1 MRWWSIVCGLL
12 LCVTAQARL
21 QLAAP
26 FASQMLLQRN
36 QPIHVWGKG
45 TPQQWVK
52 VVISKQ
58 TATTQVA
65 ADSGW
70 SLYLPAMPA
79 STQPLSMYVMSGTDS
94 VVLTDVL
101 IGDVWLCIGQS
112 NMEWPVKKS
121 LHAAEAMAAA
131 QQPLLRFYNP
141 SYAGKN
147 LYNIAFT
154 DSVIRRLNTQQ
165 FYQGTWQS
173 CDSSSLPDMSAVAYF
188 FGQYLLNNTGVPQGF
203 VQLSI
208 GGAPLET
215 FIRREALAAHPQL
228 AAKQQGNWLSNDAL
242 PVWVRERGMQNT
254 ANNTAIAA
262 DDLGPNHAY
271 KPGFAY
277 AAGVAAF
284 VPMHIA
290 GVLCYQGESNAQEP
304 ERVAEYAALNE
315 LMINDY
321 RQVWQQPKLPFYFV
335 QLSSIE
341 ATNYKSAL
349 WPAFRNEQRLMLDKI
364 AFSGMAVSSDVGA
377 RHDVH
382 PTDKK
387 TIGQRL
393 ALWALRDVYGQRIT
407 ASGPLPLSARYKKG
421 KVVIRFVHSKG
432 LQTANAT
439 PLQGFSLNGAS
450 LVPAQLRKNKVII
463 STHIKPEAVYY
474 GWQPYSNGNLLN
486 AAQLPASTFKIAV
499 Q

>member
-26 FASQMLLQRN
+26 LASQMLLQRN

-52 VVISKQ
+52 VVIGKQ

-112 NMEWPVKKS
+112 NMEWPVKRS

-147 LYNIAFT
+147 LYNIAFS

-165 FYQGTWQS
+165 FYQGTWQR

-188 FGQYLLNNTGVPQGF
+188 FGQHLLNNTGVPQGF
-203 VQLSI
+203 IQLSI

-228 AAKQQGNWLSNDAL
+228 AAKQQGHWLSNDAL
-242 PVWVRERGMQNT
+242 PVWVRERGLQNT
-254 ANNTAIAA
+254 GNNTSIAA

-284 VPMHIA
+284 TSMPIA

-364 AFSGMAVSSDVGA
+364 AYSGMAVSSDVGA

-393 ALWALRDVYGQRIT
+393 ALWALRDVYGKKVT
-407 ASGPLPLSARYKKG
+407 VSGPLPITARYKNG
-421 KVVIRFVHSKG
+421 RVEIRFAHGKG
-432 LQTANAT
+432 LQTPNAAA
-439 PLQGFSLNGAS
+439 LQGFSLNGEAS
-450 LVPAQLRKNKVII
+450 VPAVIKHNRI
-463 STHIKPEAVYY
+463 IIYTQIKPEAVYY

-486 AAQLPASTFKIAV
+486 AALLPASTFKIAV

>member
-1 MRWWSIVCGLL
+1 MRWWTIVCGLL

-45 TPQQWVK
+45 TPQQSVQVSLGKHK
-52 VVISKQ
+52 V
-58 TATTQVA
+58 TTQVA

-79 STQPLSMYVMSGTDS
+79 STQPLSMYVMSGNDS

-154 DSVIRRLNTQQ
+154 DSVIRRLTTEK

-242 PVWVRERGMQNT
+242 PVWVLERGLQNT
-254 ANNTAIAA
+254 AHNTSIAA

-321 RQVWQQPKLPFYFV
+321 RKVWQQPKLPFYFV

-364 AFSGMAVSSDVGA
+364 AYSGMAVSSDVGA

-382 PTDKK
+382 PTDKN

-421 KVVIRFVHSKG
+421 KVVIRFAYGQG

>member
-1 MRWWSIVCGLL
+1 MRWWTIVCGLL

-45 TPQQWVK
+45 TPQQSVQVSLGK
-52 VVISKQ
+52 HK
-58 TATTQVA
+58 ATTQVA

-79 STQPLSMYVMSGTDS
+79 STQPLSMYVVSGNDS
-94 VVLTDVL
+94 VVLTDLL

-112 NMEWPVKKS
+112 NMEWPVKRS
-121 LHAAEAMAAA
+121 LHAAEPMAAA

-165 FYQGTWQS
+165 FYQGTWQR

-188 FGQYLLNNTGVPQGF
+188 YGQHLLNNTGVPQGF
-203 VQLSI
+203 IQLSI

-254 ANNTAIAA
+254 ANNAAILT
-262 DDLGPNHAY
+262 DDMGPNHAY

-321 RQVWQQPKLPFYFV
+321 RLVWQQPRLPFYFV

-364 AFSGMAVSSDVGA
+364 PYSGMAVCSDVGA

-387 TIGQRL
+387 TVGERL

-407 ASGPLPLSARYKKG
+407 ASGPLPLSVRYKQG
-421 KVVIRFVHSKG
+421 KVVIRFAHGKG
-432 LQTANAT
+432 LQTANAA

-450 LVPAQLRKNKVII
+450 PVAAQIRHNKIII
-463 STHIKPEAVYY
+463 STHTKPEAVYY

>member
-1 MRWWSIVCGLL
+1 MRLWSIVCGILMMGT
-12 LCVTAQARL
+12 VQAQL

-26 FASQMLLQRN
+26 FASHMLLQRN
-36 QPIHVWGKG
+36 QPIHLWGRAV
-45 TPQQWVK
+45 PYQPVL
-52 VVISKQ
+52 VVLGKHN
-58 TATTQVA
+58 AVTQVA
-65 ADSGW
+65 ADSTW
-70 SLYLPAMPA
+70 SVYLPAQAA
-79 STQPLSMYVMSGTDS
+79 SSQPLSVHVIAGKDT
-94 VVLTDVL
+94 VTLKDVL
-101 IGDVWLCIGQS
+101 IGDLWLCIGQS
-112 NMEWPVKKS
+112 NMEWPVKRSK
-121 LHAAEAMAAA
+121 HAAEAMAAA

-147 LYNIAFT
+147 LYNIAFN

-165 FYQGTWQS
+165 FYQGTWQR
-173 CDSSSLPDMSAVAYF
+173 CDSSSLPDMSAVSYF
-188 FGQYLLNNTGVPQGF
+188 FGQYLLNNTNVPQGF

-215 FIRREALAAHPQL
+215 FIRREAMAAHPQF
-228 AAKQQGNWLSNDAL
+228 AAKQQGNWLTNGAL

-254 ANNTAIAA
+254 ANNAAILT

-321 RQVWQQPKLPFYFV
+321 RLVWQQPRLPFYFV

-341 ATNYKSAL
+341 ATHYKSAL
-349 WPAFRNEQRLMLDKI
+349 WPAFRNEQRLMLAKI
-364 AFSGMAVSSDVGA
+364 PYSGMAVCSDVGA

-387 TIGQRL
+387 TVGERL

-407 ASGPLPLSARYKKG
+407 ASGPLPLSARYKQG
-421 KVVIRFVHSKG
+421 KVVIRFAHGKG
-432 LQTANAT
+432 LQSANAAS
-439 PLQGFSLNGAS
+439 LQGFSLNGAS
-450 LVPAQLRKNKVII
+450 PVAAQIRHNKIII
-463 STHIKPEAVYY
+463 STHTKPEAVYY